1 MFGLFSRAIG
11 LASAFGAIA
20 MGVGAAQFFTE
31 GSAHLKQAEEAG
43 WINPNPPKAPLSVFE
58 QTVART
64 VFGNSWGVRGTP
76 CRTLVRTWTGLG
88 DGKTPGGMVISRV
101 LARDMKRDLEKPRNA
116 PKIDELALSCTLEG
130 RYTDA
135 AMLRAWLDH
144 TYAGKGFDSFE
155 AASQGLFNK
164 PTAQLNQDES
174 AKLTALV
181 EVPNLKSNPERW
193 ERRTKDILASLEEPS
208 VEN

>member
-1 MFGLFSRAIG
+1 MFGLFFRAIG
-11 LASAFGAIA
+11 LVSAFGAVA
-20 MGVGAAQFFTE
+20 MGVGAANFFSD
-31 GSAHLKQAEEAG
+31 GDRQVQRAEDAG
-43 WINPNPPKAPLSVFE
+43 WLDPRPSKAPMSVFE
-58 QTVART
+58 QTVAKT
-64 VFGNSWGVRGTP
+64 VFGASWGVKGTP

-101 LARDMKRDLEKPRNA
+101 LARDIKRDLEKPKSAA
-116 PKIDELALSCTLEG
+116 PVDEVALSCALDG

-135 AMLRAWLDH
+135 VMLRAWLEH

-164 PTAQLNQDES
+164 PTAQLNKDEA

-181 EVPNLKSNPERW
+181 EVPNLKNNPDRW
-193 ERRTKDILASLEEPS
+193 ERRTKDILASLEEKDQP
-208 VEN
+208 

>member
-1 MFGLFSRAIG
+1 MFGLFFRAIG
-11 LASAFGAIA
+11 LASAFGVIA
-20 MGVGAAQFFTE
+20 MGVGAAQFFSD
-31 GSAHLKQAEEAG
+31 GSTQLKRAEDAG
-43 WINPNPPKAPLSVFE
+43 WIDPRPKAPLSVFE

-64 VFGNSWGVRGTP
+64 VFGNSWGVKGAP
-76 CRTLVRTWTGLG
+76 CRSLVRTWTGLG

-101 LARDMKRDLEKPRNA
+101 LARDMKRDLEKPRDA
-116 PKIDELALSCTLEG
+116 AKVDELALSCALEG

-155 AASQGLFNK
+155 AASQGLFSK
-164 PTAQLNQDES
+164 PTAQLNQDEA

-181 EVPNLKSNPERW
+181 EVPNLKNNPERW
-193 ERRTKDILASLEEPS
+193 ERRTKDILASLEE
-208 VEN
+208 